1 MYSIIEYKVGRYII
15 LNIATRVQTRCNKR
29 KLILY
34 CYYNYNSSF
43 GRAFKGFM
51 QGNSLY
57 VTEFGDSTFAKQV
70 GCRD

>member
-1 MYSIIEYKVGRYII
+1 MYSIIEYKIGRYII

-34 CYYNYNSSF
+34 YYYNYNSSF

-51 QGNSLY
+51 QGTVY
-57 VTEFGDSTFAKQV
+57 M
-70 GCRD
+70 